1 MTEIFIVSDTWEVN
15 SAIQTKNETQI
26 RVQYWKSACIRNKN
40 CFVVSFI
47 WKLFQKMV
55 QQICKNNNKLFEEW
69 HHIFLLFRSSFSKWA
84 FQLSYRHFCSVKKER
99 SKSPHLKTDFFSQ
112 EIPHWKGQPSL
123 FRYIWQENKHHSF

>member
-1 MTEIFIVSDTWEVN
+1 MHTNLKWN
-15 SAIQTKNETQI
+15 PN
-26 RVQYWKSACIRNKN
+26 RVQYWKNACIRNKN

-47 WKLFQKMV
+47 WKLFQNMV
-55 QQICKNNNKLFEEW
+55 QQNCKNNNKLFEEW

-84 FQLSYRHFCSVKKER
+84 FQLFYRHFCIVKKER

-123 FRYIWQENKHHSF
+123 ITFDLKTSVTPFKNRGILKNS